1 MQIEGLNPALLAMAQ
16 YRIKQAAEKQAFVP
30 VGATDP
36 MAAAGGAPPGGDPA
50 AAGGAPPPGA
60 PPMDPA
66 AMGGAPAPAPA
77 APPPAPAAPAP
88 LPGASPGGAPAP
100 MGAPA
105 PQKIKPE
112 QMMQMLDMRLYN
124 LQQQV
129 TAIMNHLGIT
139 LPPGV
144 LVLPPGSTSAPQAET
159 AVPGGPMDPGPV
171 QPPAGGDPAAAGGA
185 PPPGGGAIGTIDP
198 MQGAAPAPKT
208 AGYEFGEAI
217 AELLADEARAESYIG
232 DPVSRISPHAYD
244 DAAGQIEVKAAA
256 VMQMLR
262 SRKQAEARH
271 AA

>member
-1 MQIEGLNPALLAMAQ
+1 MPIEGINESLLAMAQ
-16 YRIKQAAEKQAFVP
+16 YRIKKAADEKRSFVP

-36 MAAAGGAPPGGDPA
+36 AAAGGGAPPPGDPA

-66 AMGGAPAPAPA
+66 AMGAAPA
-77 APPPAPAAPAP
+77 APPPAPAPAPAAPAP

-100 MGAPA
+100 MGAAA
-105 PQKIKPE
+105 PPKIKPE

-171 QPPAGGDPAAAGGA
+171 QPPAGGDPAAGGA

-208 AGYEFGEAI
+208 AGYQFGEDI
-217 AELLADEARAESYIG
+217 AALLADVDRAESYIG
-232 DPVSRISPHAYD
+232 DPVSRISPHAYEE
-244 DAAGQIEVKAAA
+244 AAGALEVKAAA
-256 VMQMLR
+256 VMQLLR
-262 SRKQAEARH
+262 SRQQAEVRN